1 MPLNNTNTHL
11 IFLTIVLTHT
21 QTLGFAICGNFC
33 GPNWCDAEI
42 SSECS
47 KTDDEVCLKQP
58 NDCDEWAITDG
69 SCADACCKVHD
80 SCCGSYQR
88 HVCNDD
94 FIGCLDNCE
103 YDSNNKCRGQSTGI
117 PVHPNV
123 IKSLMRLNPYGCCG
137 SSCNNNAN
145 QTNEDLFIEFQT
157 KMESKVTVTDTH
169 LPERPNANGMRPNA
183 NNGNLIPTIM
193 LRNGIKMPVLAIG
206 VGGVKA
212 ASNSIHTALQI
223 GFNSIDTAY
232 DYGNFAQVKT
242 AIENVPRDNFFLTTK
257 VPGCGVPTQGLKPPC
272 YNNTLKLSEASL
284 EAMHVQYVDLLL
296 LHFPPLFGCKK
307 GTLSCTKMQQQWKAL
322 ENLYQN
328 NKTRA
333 IGVSNYCTDCIEC
346 ILETATIKP
355 MVNQMETHIGMPSDN
370 HGLRP
375 FCKTNDIV
383 VEAYSPL
390 GHGKV
395 LDVPALQTIATAKN
409 KSTAQIALR
418 YVLQLG
424 TNKELSPFVTSSSN
438 PIHLKEDLDVV
449 VGGWF
454 LSEEEMMTLENVTSP
469 SCSVEAPGGCCSGR

>member
-157 KMESKVTVTDTH
+157 KMESKVTDTQ

-183 NNGNLIPTIM
+183 NGNLIPTIM

-212 ASNSIHTALQI
+212 ASNSIHTALQV

-242 AIENVPRDNFFLTTK
+242 AIENVPRDNFF
-257 VPGCGVPTQGLKPPC
+257 
-272 YNNTLKLSEASL
+272 
-284 EAMHVQYVDLLL
+284 
-296 LHFPPLFGCKK
+296 
-307 GTLSCTKMQQQWKAL
+307 
-322 ENLYQN
+322 
-328 NKTRA
+328 
-333 IGVSNYCTDCIEC
+333 
-346 ILETATIKP
+346 
-355 MVNQMETHIGMPSDN
+355 
-370 HGLRP
+370 
-375 FCKTNDIV
+375 
-383 VEAYSPL
+383 
-390 GHGKV
+390 
-395 LDVPALQTIATAKN
+395 
-409 KSTAQIALR
+409 
-418 YVLQLG
+418 
-424 TNKELSPFVTSSSN
+424 
-438 PIHLKEDLDVV
+438 
-449 VGGWF
+449 
-454 LSEEEMMTLENVTSP
+454 
-469 SCSVEAPGGCCSGR
+469 